1 MICTLLELKRK
12 EERQESEVLSQD
24 LAPSSSLYEW
34 LRANRGL
41 NEKQAGMKLLIMD
54 YIHLNILSAL
64 VKTFIRARCGTH
76 FLS

>member
-1 MICTLLELKRK
+1 MIRTLLELKWK

-54 YIHLNILSAL
+54 YIHLNILSPL
-64 VKTFIRARCGTH
+64 VKTFIRARCGTR